1 MKGNGKEGSNYPII
15 ALILHA
21 SKFMLKILHARFQK
35 YMDQELPD
43 VQARFQRGR
52 GTWYPIAN
60 ICWIMEKAKKF

>member
-52 GTWYPIAN
+52 GT
-60 ICWIMEKAKKF
+60 

>member
-43 VQARFQRGR
+43 VQAGFIKDRRTGDQ
-52 GTWYPIAN
+52 IA
-60 ICWIMEKAKKF
+60 IIHWIMEKAKEF